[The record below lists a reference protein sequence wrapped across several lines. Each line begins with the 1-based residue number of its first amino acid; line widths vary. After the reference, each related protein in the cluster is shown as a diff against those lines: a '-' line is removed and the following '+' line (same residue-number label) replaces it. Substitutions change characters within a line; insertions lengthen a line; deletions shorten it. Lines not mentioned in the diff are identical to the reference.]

1 MKRLLIIDGNSI
13 MNRAFYANPDFTT
26 SKGQHTGAIYGF
38 INMMLKIKE
47 DLSPD
52 YMVCTFDR
60 KAPTFRHLEYDEYKA
75 GRKRMPD
82 ELAQQFPPLKEILQ
96 HMAVDIMEIDGFEAD
111 DIIGT
116 LSLKAEQAGDEV
128 YILSGDRDTLQ
139 LASDKTKVVITKKGV
154 SIVDTYDEKAFIE
167 EYGITPTQF
176 IDVKGLMGDASDNIK
191 GVKGI
196 GEKTAFKL
204 IKEYGSIENT
214 LAHVEEITM
223 NKVRENLITYAED
236 AIFSKRLATI
246 IRDVPVDMDF
256 EKLRSSENYD
266 ENQLRRLFSELEF
279 RSLLE
284 KLPSNSKIGKEAPV
298 EEVPHEE
305 LFFTEVKTKE
315 DLENALKLF
324 GKDKGREQLIS
335 LYFEIRHAPKLSER
349 EMLWLVISSRDDSLY
364 LHTDL
369 LFQDS
374 TALEV
379 LKTFLED
386 DSFEKISFD
395 LKDAYTLFKK
405 LKIKMNH
412 VIFDVNLAAYLLEP
426 TDGKL
431 SLGDLTLKTL
441 SSSRIP
447 EDTQGKIYLGR
458 KLFDLYD
465 KFRIDLEE
473 TDLHKLYYDVEFPL
487 TEILSDMEIEGF
499 NVNQD
504 LLEEMTIR
512 FKEDIEELEKEIH
525 AMAGEEFNLN
535 SPKQLGVILFE
546 KLELPVIKKTKT
558 GYSTN
563 VEVLEILLDKHP
575 IIEKIM
581 RYRTIAK
588 IYSTYIVGLKAAVDV
603 DGRIHSTFNQT
614 LATTGR
620 LSSTEPNL
628 QNIPIKHEMGREIR
642 KAFIPHDADSVLVS
656 CDYSQIELRVL
667 AHIAGDENMIQAY
680 NDKIDIHTKTAS
692 EVFGTPLENVTYEER
707 SRAKA
712 VNFGIVYGISDFSL
726 SKDIGVTRN
735 EAKEYI
741 EIYFYRYP
749 KVKAYLDGIVDEAK
763 RMGFVKTIMNR
774 RRYIPEIN
782 QKNKIVQAA
791 GIRLAMNSP
800 IQGSAA
806 DIMKMA
812 MVRVDG
818 ALREHNLKSTLI
830 LQVHDEL
837 IINTKKEELELVK
850 ELIKKEMENA
860 VELKVKLLSEVSV
873 GETWFEA

>member
-1 MKRLLIIDGNSI
+1 M
-13 MNRAFYANPDFTT
+13 
-26 SKGQHTGAIYGF
+26 
-38 INMMLKIKE
+38 
-47 DLSPD
+47 
-52 YMVCTFDR
+52 
-60 KAPTFRHLEYDEYKA
+60 
-75 GRKRMPD
+75 
-82 ELAQQFPPLKEILQ
+82 
-96 HMAVDIMEIDGFEAD
+96 
-111 DIIGT
+111 
-116 LSLKAEQAGDEV
+116 
-128 YILSGDRDTLQ
+128 
-139 LASDKTKVVITKKGV
+139 
-154 SIVDTYDEKAFIE
+154 
-167 EYGITPTQF
+167 
-176 IDVKGLMGDASDNIK
+176 
-191 GVKGI
+191 
-196 GEKTAFKL
+196 
-204 IKEYGSIENT
+204 
-214 LAHVEEITM
+214 
-223 NKVRENLITYAED
+223 
-236 AIFSKRLATI
+236 
-246 IRDVPVDMDF
+246 
-256 EKLRSSENYD
+256 
-266 ENQLRRLFSELEF
+266 
-279 RSLLE
+279 
-284 KLPSNSKIGKEAPV
+284 
-298 EEVPHEE
+298 
-305 LFFTEVKTKE
+305 
-315 DLENALKLF
+315 
-324 GKDKGREQLIS
+324 
-335 LYFEIRHAPKLSER
+335 
-349 EMLWLVISSRDDSLY
+349 
-364 LHTDL
+364 
-369 LFQDS
+369 
-374 TALEV
+374 
-379 LKTFLED
+379 
-386 DSFEKISFD
+386 
-395 LKDAYTLFKK
+395 
-405 LKIKMNH
+405 
-412 VIFDVNLAAYLLEP
+412 
-426 TDGKL
+426 
-431 SLGDLTLKTL
+431 
-441 SSSRIP
+441 
-447 EDTQGKIYLGR
+447 
-458 KLFDLYD
+458 
-465 KFRIDLEE
+465 
-473 TDLHKLYYDVEFPL
+473 
-487 TEILSDMEIEGF
+487 
-499 NVNQD
+499 
-504 LLEEMTIR
+504 
-512 FKEDIEELEKEIH
+512 
-525 AMAGEEFNLN
+525 
-535 SPKQLGVILFE
+535 
-546 KLELPVIKKTKT
+546 
-558 GYSTN
+558 
-563 VEVLEILLDKHP
+563 EVLEILLDKHP

>member
-13 MNRAFYANPDFTT
+13 MNRAFYANPDFIT

-60 KAPTFRHLEYDEYKA
+60 KAPTFRHLEYDAYKA

-82 ELAQQFPPLKEILQ
+82 ELAEQFAPMKEILQ

-111 DIIGT
+111 DLIGT
-116 LSLKAEQAGDEV
+116 LSLKAEEAGDEV
-128 YILSGDRDTLQ
+128 YILSGDKDTLQ

-154 SIVDTYDEKAFIE
+154 SLVDIYDEKKFME
-167 EYGITPTQF
+167 DFGITPTQF

-223 NKVRENLITYAED
+223 KKVRENLITYAED

-246 IRDVPVDMDF
+246 IRDVPVEMNF
-256 EKLRSSENYD
+256 NELRSSENYD

-284 KLPSNSKIGKEAPV
+284 KLPSKGKVEV
-298 EEVPHEE
+298 EEEQIPEE
-305 LFFTEVKTKE
+305 EIFYTEVKTKE
-315 DLENALKLF
+315 ELKDALTLLSKN
-324 GKDKGREQLIS
+324 KGSLIS
-335 LYFEIRHAPKLSER
+335 LYFDIRHAPKLSER
-349 EMLWLVISSRDDSLY
+349 EMLWLVISSEEDSVY
-364 LHTDL
+364 LHTDV
-369 LFQDS
+369 LFQNEA
-374 TALEV
+374 ALDL

-405 LKIKMNH
+405 MKIKMNN

-441 SSSRIP
+441 SSAKIP
-447 EDTQGKIYLGR
+447 EDTPGKIYLGR
-458 KLFDLYD
+458 KLFDLYE
-465 KFRIDLEE
+465 KFKKDLED

-499 NVNQD
+499 NVNQA
-504 LLEEMTIR
+504 LLEEMTVR
-512 FKEDIEELEKEIH
+512 FKEDIEALEKEIKE
-525 AMAGEEFNLN
+525 MAGEEFNLN

-546 KLELPVIKKTKT
+546 KLGLPVIKKTKT

-563 VEVLEILLDKHP
+563 VDVLEALMEKHP

-581 RYRTIAK
+581 HFRTIAK
-588 IYSTYIVGLKAAVDV
+588 IYSTYIVGLRAAVDV

-642 KAFIPHDADSVLVS
+642 KAFIPHDGDSVLVS

-667 AHIAGDENMIQAY
+667 AHIAGDENMIKAY

-692 EVFGTPLENVTYEER
+692 EVFGTPLDEVTYLER

-726 SKDIGVTRN
+726 ANDLGVTRN

-741 EIYFYRYP
+741 EIYFHRYP

-763 RMGFVKTIMNR
+763 KMGFVKTIMNR

-812 MVRVDG
+812 MVKVDR
-818 ALREHNLKSTLI
+818 ALREHNLASTLI

-837 IINTKKEELELVK
+837 IINTKKEELDLVK

-873 GETWFEA
+873 GDTWFDA